1 MKIIK
6 PSIELMDEIDG
17 LEVLKKIERI
27 GRVCYKS
34 EDRISDGSA
43 IVFVRNIIKS
53 GHESVLEHVSITVKV
68 ICDRGVSH
76 EIVRHRIASYTQEST
91 RYCVAGDMK
100 LKTSNPHNSITISD
114 LYENKKNSKNGSWKR
129 MRFKQYNE
137 RTGEFQFAN
146 IRDVFY
152 MGNKNCIRL
161 KTKLGY
167 LIDCTADHEILT
179 TNGYIQS
186 SDIKI
191 GDRIY
196 VNGTKEL
203 YANKDWLYNQSV
215 TLNKTFVQISE
226 EFGFN
231 KSTIKKWARKFN
243 IPKKG
248 SGYFNVGRT
257 PWNKGITDE
266 RQVEALRK
274 YHHCGRRK
282 DKIIKYDTCEYYK
295 RKGDHCSICGTNEN
309 LEVHHID
316 KNHNN
321 NVPDNLMTLCSS
333 CHQRVHHQSLE
344 TAYADEVVSIEEIG
358 EKPVYDISMSSEFH
372 NFVANGVIV
381 HNCNYG
387 NGKFNGEI
395 TVVEPCFACEGTF
408 PYARWKMALQSA
420 ENVYMNMIEH
430 GATPQE
436 ARSVL
441 PNSLKTEL
449 VMTMNLREWR
459 HFLKLRTA
467 QNAHPQMREVA
478 GMILKEFKDKMP
490 VIFEDIT

>member
-34 EDRISDGSA
+34 EDKISDGSA

-91 RYCVAGDMK
+91 RYC
-100 LKTSNPHNSITISD
+100 N
-114 LYENKKNSKNGSWKR
+114 YSKG
-129 MRFKQYNE
+129 
-137 RTGEFQFAN
+137 A
-146 IRDVFY
+146 
-152 MGNKNCIRL
+152 
-161 KTKLGY
+161 
-167 LIDCTADHEILT
+167 
-179 TNGYIQS
+179 
-186 SDIKI
+186 
-191 GDRIY
+191 
-196 VNGTKEL
+196 
-203 YANKDWLYNQSV
+203 
-215 TLNKTFVQISE
+215 
-226 EFGFN
+226 FG
-231 KSTIKKWARKFN
+231 
-243 IPKKG
+243 
-248 SGYFNVGRT
+248 
-257 PWNKGITDE
+257 
-266 RQVEALRK
+266 
-274 YHHCGRRK
+274 
-282 DKIIKYDTCEYYK
+282 
-295 RKGDHCSICGTNEN
+295 
-309 LEVHHID
+309 
-316 KNHNN
+316 
-321 NVPDNLMTLCSS
+321 
-333 CHQRVHHQSLE
+333 
-344 TAYADEVVSIEEIG
+344 
-358 EKPVYDISMSSEFH
+358 
-372 NFVANGVIV
+372 
-381 HNCNYG
+381 
-387 NGKFNGEI
+387 GEI
-395 TVVEPCFACEGTF
+395 TVIEPCFAGDGTF
-408 PYARWKMALQSA
+408 PYVGWVMALQET
-420 ENVYMNMIEH
+420 ENAYMRMIEH